1 MLTTHIISVSDL
13 YPQIIIIHLSSLKG
27 VILLCDKTCSFWWW
41 WGGGVHC
48 VLLLPWLTSG
58 SVQCPV
64 MVNLNGHCFR
74 VANNGSHC
82 QIMSR
87 PGLCKCC
94 ILLSTRQITAQQILS
109 IRKTNCTIQWIEIYP
124 PFKQPGPD
132 VSDLMAVAACR
143 LS

>member
-1 MLTTHIISVSDL
+1 MLTTYIISVSDL
-13 YPQIIIIHLSSLKG
+13 YPQIIIIHLPSLKG
-27 VILLCDKTCSFWWW
+27 VILLCDETCSFFGGGWG
-41 WGGGVHC
+41 GGGVHC

-87 PGLCKCC
+87 PG
-94 ILLSTRQITAQQILS
+94 
-109 IRKTNCTIQWIEIYP
+109 
-124 PFKQPGPD
+124 
-132 VSDLMAVAACR
+132 
-143 LS
+143 